1 MNSLFNHL
9 DATDLRD
16 LVVIVAF
23 VAFIA
28 IGAAIGSGA

>member
-1 MNSLFNHL
+1 MKQFFTHL

-16 LVVIVAF
+16 LIVISAF